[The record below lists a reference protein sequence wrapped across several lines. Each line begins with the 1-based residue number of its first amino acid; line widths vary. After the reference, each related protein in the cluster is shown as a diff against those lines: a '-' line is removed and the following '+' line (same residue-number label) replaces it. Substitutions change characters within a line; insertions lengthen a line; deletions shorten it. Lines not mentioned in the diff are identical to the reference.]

1 MIGILLGIVAFAGR
15 LALFLL
21 LELLLQSLNLVSKRL
36 LIGAERLDDVQK
48 LLDRRLDLRRKLT
61 NGSQPLL
68 DRLQY
73 LLDA

>member
-1 MIGILLGIVAFAGR
+1 MIGILLGIAVFAGR

-36 LIGAERLDDVQK
+36 LIGAERLDDIQK

>member
-1 MIGILLGIVAFAGR
+1 MIGILLGIAVFAGR